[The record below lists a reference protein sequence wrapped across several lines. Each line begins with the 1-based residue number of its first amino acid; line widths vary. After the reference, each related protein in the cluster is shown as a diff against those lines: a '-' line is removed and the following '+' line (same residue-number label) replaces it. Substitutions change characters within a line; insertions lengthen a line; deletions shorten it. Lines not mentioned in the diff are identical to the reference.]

1 MTTKTSLTISFILVI
16 IAALVGLALYSQL
29 PDPMPS
35 HWNAAGQVDDYMPK
49 FWGIFLLPLMTL
61 GLTLLLAFVPTIDP
75 LKVNIA
81 QFRGLYNT
89 FIIGF
94 VAYMLYVYALTI
106 FAALGY
112 QFNMTVM
119 MLPMM
124 GVLFIGISFLLEKAK
139 RNFFIGIRTP
149 WTLSNDQVWEE
160 THKLAA
166 QTFRIG
172 GALVILSV
180 FLGEKGFWLMMIAL
194 LGAALTPVVYSYIL
208 FARLKN

>member
-124 GVLFIGISFLLEKAK
+124 GVLFIGISFLLKKAK

-149 WTLSNDQVWEE
+149 GRSRTTRFGRRPTSWLPKPSES
-160 THKLAA
+160 AA
-166 QTFRIG
+166 R
-172 GALVILSV
+172 
-180 FLGEKGFWLMMIAL
+180 W
-194 LGAALTPVVYSYIL
+194 
-208 FARLKN
+208 